1 VRLLRSG
8 LSRQDIQG
16 KTKEIVDALFR
27 NIPSGVGSH
36 RKDFKLS
43 PKDQEKVL
51 QQGAQWAVRQGYGSA
66 KDLEHIEEGGSIE
79 GARPDLVSNRALER
93 GKDQLGTLGSGNHFV
108 EVGYVETIYD
118 PAAAR
123 ALGLFEEQV
132 TVMVHTG
139 SRGLG
144 HQVCDDSIK
153 QLIRA
158 TAKYGIDLPDRQLC
172 CAPINSPEGRD
183 YLGAMAAAANFAFAN
198 RQIITHWV
206 QETLERVLKRGPN
219 DLRLELIYDLCHNI
233 AKFEDH
239 LVEGKMRKLCV
250 HRKGATRAFPPR
262 HPQIPPDFYEL
273 GQPVIIPGDMGRYS
287 YVLLGTEQ
295 AYAETFGSTCHGA
308 GRVMS
313 RQAAKKA
320 ARGHAVLRE
329 LEDRGIIVR
338 GAGMGTVVEEISEA
352 YKDVAQVVE
361 VVHGAGISRKVARLR
376 PMGVVKG

>member
-1 VRLLRSG
+1 MRLLRSG
-8 LSRQDIQG
+8 LSRRDIQG
-16 KTKEIVDALFR
+16 KMKEIVDALFR

-36 RKDFKLS
+36 RKDFKLT

-51 QQGAQWAVRQGYGSA
+51 QQGAPWAVRQGYGSV
-66 KDLEHIEEGGSIE
+66 KDLEHIEEAGCIE

-108 EVGYVETIYD
+108 EVGYVETIYE

-158 TAKYGIDLPDRQLC
+158 TAKYAIELPDRQLC
-172 CAPINSPEGRD
+172 CAPINSPEGQD

-206 QETLERVLKRGPN
+206 QETLERVLRCGPN
-219 DLRLELIYDLCHNI
+219 DLRLELVYDLCHNI

-239 LVEGKMRKLCV
+239 LVEGKMRRLCV

-262 HPQIPPDFYEL
+262 HPQIPPDFFEL

-295 AYAETFGSTCHGA
+295 AYTETFGSTCHGA

-320 ARGHAVLRE
+320 ARGRAVLRE

-338 GAGMGTVVEEISEA
+338 GAGLGTVVEEISEA

-361 VVHGAGISRKVARLR
+361 VVHGAGISKKVARLR